1 MCYDRTFLTIPI
13 LLCIVLTLIL
23 FSQAQAQTNRPQ
35 NEQTKQLKQAVETA
49 GKSVK
54 NYTRRGI
61 VTAKNR
67 LKINSQI
74 SATVSKLY
82 AEEGAQFKKND
93 LLIEFDCSIER
104 AALEEARLSHEVAK
118 FDYDKKQR
126 EAEEIPVSSQS
137 LELLKLKTELAL
149 TKLNHIRGRMKNCR
163 LLAPFSGRVLKVLV
177 REYETAA
184 ALAPVMEVIDD
195 QPFYFRVFLPLIWLQ
210 KLSIG
215 DNVKI
220 DIMGKN
226 YPAELSDLS
235 QEVDPL
241 DQSIKALLRFKSQD
255 GLKLGMNGIA
265 KFKALK

>member
-1 MCYDRTFLTIPI
+1 MRVVKII
-13 LLCIVLTLIL
+13 LLCVIITLIL
-23 FSQAQAQTNRPQ
+23 CSQAQAQENLPQ
-35 NEQTKQLKQAVETA
+35 NEQAEQVQQTPAIA
-49 GKSVK
+49 AKSVE

-61 VTAKNR
+61 VLAKNR

-74 SATVSKLY
+74 SATVSKLHT
-82 AEEGAQFKKND
+82 EEGAQFNKND
-93 LLIEFDCSIER
+93 LLVEFDCSIER

-118 FDYDKKQR
+118 FDHDTKQR
-126 EAEEIPVSSQS
+126 EAEEMPVSPQS

-149 TKLNHIRGRMKNCR
+149 TKLNHIRGRIKNCR
-163 LLAPFSGRVLKVLV
+163 LLAPFSGRVLKLLV

-184 ALAPVMEVIDD
+184 TLAPIMEVIDD
-195 QPFYFRVFLPLIWLQ
+195 QPFYFRVFLPWIWLK

-215 DNVKI
+215 DTVKV

-226 YPAELSDLS
+226 YPAELSNFS

-241 DQSIKALLRFKSQD
+241 DQSVKALLRFKSQD

-265 KFKALK
+265 KFKALNLN

>member
-1 MCYDRTFLTIPI
+1 MQQIP
-13 LLCIVLTLIL
+13 
-23 FSQAQAQTNRPQ
+23 A
-35 NEQTKQLKQAVETA
+35 TA
-49 GKSVK
+49 DKSVE
-54 NYTRRGI
+54 NYHRRGI

-74 SATVSKLY
+74 SAAVSKLHT
-82 AEEGAQFKKND
+82 EEGAQFKKND

-126 EAEEIPVSSQS
+126 EAEEMPVSPQS

-149 TKLNHIRGRMKNCR
+149 TKLNHIRERTKNCR
-163 LLAPFSGRVLKVLV
+163 LLAPFAGRVLKILV
-177 REYETAA
+177 REYETSA
-184 ALAPVMEVIDD
+184 ALAPVMEVVDN
-195 QPFYFRVFLPLIWLQ
+195 QPFYFRVFLPWKWLK

-215 DNVKI
+215 DPVKV

-226 YPAELSDLS
+226 YPAELADLS

-241 DQSIKALLRFKSQD
+241 DQSVKALLKFKSQD

-265 KFKALK
+265 KFNVLK